1 MRLFKKTAPK
11 AKPQRDPDLRAADAK
26 LAGLNAEK
34 AARLVTLAAKTGEIY
49 PLIEAVEAMAKA
61 NDLYTQSTIT
71 RDHATIQ
78 KALGDTL
85 LKVGRREENHRAL
98 TASVAAYR
106 GAITVSSMLG
116 EAQLRRA
123 AKKNL
128 SLALNLLGHDPSAS
142 ISSNH
147 AA

>member
-1 MRLFKKTAPK
+1 MKLFKKMKSNAP
-11 AKPQRDPDLRAADAK
+11 QERQDLARADAK

-34 AARLVTLAAKTGEIY
+34 AARLVTLAAKTGEID

-61 NDLYTQSTIT
+61 NELYTQSSIT

-85 LKVGRREENHRAL
+85 LKIGRKEENRRAL
-98 TASVAAYR
+98 NASVAAYR

-116 EAQLRRA
+116 ESQLRRA
-123 AKKNL
+123 SKKNL
-128 SLALNLLGHDPSAS
+128 SLALNLLGHDPSAD
-142 ISSNH
+142 ISSFY